1 MSDKVVTV
9 GIDLALRSRH
19 TAVAK
24 IWGEETFHRLTSFHS
39 GPEEL
44 AALVEK
50 VRSLAGAEAG
60 IKFVMEPTGN
70 AWFPVARWLKLR
82 GFEVYMVRPE
92 KVADLRRYLSKHTKT
107 DGIDAKT
114 LASMNRFDGDELFP
128 VRLQSTEENACWRL
142 CKQRARYA
150 HQVGSI
156 KTRVRDFLE
165 LAVPGLHAVLGDPFT
180 QMGRKLLEENLN
192 PHRVASMGLSAFVT
206 FCRQAHRG
214 PVAVEDLEKIFQAFD
229 NASRLYDVA
238 AGVAGA
244 VGRSVDFDLLQ
255 EEIGRE
261 LQMLG
266 ICEAFIEELDPKIA
280 ALYEQIDSD
289 KILTSIQGIGPTI
302 GAAITSRVGNIGD
315 FKSLKGFRSYCGFVP
330 RKKQTSKTDRQGMK
344 ITKAANSL
352 LKNYLYMA
360 AETARHW
367 DVEFAAFYDLL
378 VYDGKKHHN
387 KAMGALANKMVGRVY
402 ALFKRAA
409 DPKRKADAPYQM
421 RDLEGQPITKAEARE
436 LALEITRKRKTKK
449 EERSTGTA
457 R

>member
-1 MSDKVVTV
+1 MTDKVVTV

-19 TAVAK
+19 TAV
-24 IWGEETFHRLTSFHS
+24 GEEMFHRLPSFHS
-39 GPEEL
+39 RPEEL

-50 VRSLAGAEAG
+50 AQSLGGVSARIEF
-60 IKFVMEPTGN
+60 IMEPTGN
-70 AWFPVARWLKLR
+70 AWFPVAHWLKAR
-82 GFEVYMVRPE
+82 GYGVYMVRPE

-107 DGIDAKT
+107 DGIDANT
-114 LASMNRFDGDELFP
+114 LASMNRFDGDVLFP
-128 VRLQSTEENACWRL
+128 VRLQSTQQNACWRL

-192 PHRVASMGLSAFVT
+192 PHRVASMGLSAFVK
-206 FCRQAHRG
+206 FCRQGHRG
-214 PVAVEDLEKIFQAFD
+214 PVAVEDLEKIFQAFQ
-229 NASRLYDVA
+229 NASRLYTVA
-238 AGVAGA
+238 AGADE
-244 VGRSVDFDLLQ
+244 RSLDFDLLQ

-261 LQMLG
+261 LQMLR
-266 ICEAFIEELDPKIA
+266 ILEAFVEELDTKIA
-280 ALYEQIDSD
+280 ALYEQIDTD
-289 KILTSIQGIGPTI
+289 KILTSIQGIGPAI
-302 GAAITSRVGNIGD
+302 GAAITARVGNIGD
-315 FKSLKGFRSYCGFVP
+315 FKSIKGFRSYCGFVP

-352 LKNYLYMA
+352 LKDYLYMA

-367 DVEFAAFYDLL
+367 DVEFAAFYDRL
-378 VYDGKKHHN
+378 VHVGKKHHN
-387 KAMGALANKMVGRVY
+387 KAMGALANKMAGRVY
-402 ALFKRAA
+402 VLLKRA
-409 DPKRKADAPYQM
+409 DNPKRKTDAAYQM
-421 RDLEGQPITKAEARE
+421 RDLQGQPISKAEARK
-436 LALEITRKRKTKK
+436 LALEISGKRKKK